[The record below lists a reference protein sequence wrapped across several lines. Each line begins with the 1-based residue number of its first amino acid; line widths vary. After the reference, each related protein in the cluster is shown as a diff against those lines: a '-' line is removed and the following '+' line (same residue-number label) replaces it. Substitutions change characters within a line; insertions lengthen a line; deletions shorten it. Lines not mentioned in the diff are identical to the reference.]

1 MYFRDQGAITILDH
15 IDPVQFLIPVP
26 LSSKLIEG
34 LDKPKA
40 MTILNEILNAAAN
53 AMKDNKELIKVKK
66 EQL

>member
-1 MYFRDQGAITILDH
+1 
-15 IDPVQFLIPVP
+15 

-66 EQL
+66 E